1 MIEALII
8 FLAIMKLLY
17 DKGARINAKEQADKI
32 RKQEK
37 EQE

>member
-1 MIEALII
+1 MIESLII
-8 FLAIMKLLY
+8 LLALLKLLY